1 MRGMVISLVAK
12 GVLFVVALQVALC
25 GDGFARG
32 KGGLHKASLARE
44 LEPPKLKAGSA
55 LLLDVRTKSV
65 LYEFNSTKRFYPA
78 SLTKVMTALLILEK
92 GNLDDNVVVTK
103 EACSV
108 EPSSAGLKEGE
119 VISLRHL
126 LYLILVKSANDA
138 CVAAA
143 IHIAGSVNAFVKMM
157 NERAKSLGAQ
167 YTHFCN
173 PHGLHDDEHY
183 STAQDL
189 ARITLEALKHEEFRK
204 AVSTRVLEVPPTN
217 KSEARV
223 FKNLNKLLW
232 EYEGADGVKTGFT
245 IPAGRCLIATATRNG
260 WQLLA
265 VILKSENAFEDAKAL
280 LDYGFSNFVSIPI
293 TQKGSTVA
301 TFHIQ
306 GGVPS
311 CVTAIPKEDFFVIL
325 RKDEVHKLRWRIHQK
340 PIKLPLHRGDTIGYV
355 EFTSPR
361 SSTHLIE
368 LVSACDVMPSNGG
381 VLKRIL
387 AGAIFLM
394 LLIACVVGVFYFA
407 RKPTTRGGGQTQ
419 QGASLKSWRK
429 VIKLR

>member
-1 MRGMVISLVAK
+1 MQVAVNSPIVRGIIFVI
-12 GVLFVVALQVALC
+12 ALQVALC
-25 GDGFARG
+25 SGGFAQDKNEPFKTSPVG
-32 KGGLHKASLARE
+32 E
-44 LEPPKLKAGSA
+44 LKPPKLKAGSA

-65 LYEFNSTKRFYPA
+65 LYELNSTKPFYPA
-78 SLTKVMTALLILEK
+78 SLTKVMTALLILER
-92 GNLDDNVVVTK
+92 GNLDDMVVVTK

-143 IHIAGSVNAFVKMM
+143 IHIAGSVSAFVRMM

-173 PHGLHDDEHY
+173 PHGLHNDKHY

-189 ARITLEALKHEEFRK
+189 ARITIEALKHEEFRN
-204 AVSTRVLEVPPTN
+204 AIATRVLEVPPTN
-217 KSEARV
+217 KSKARV

-232 EYEGADGVKTGFT
+232 EYEGADGVKTGYT
-245 IPAGRCLIATATRNG
+245 IPAGKCLIATATRNG

-265 VILKSENAFEDAKAL
+265 VILKSSNQFEDAKAL
-280 LDYGFSNFVSIPI
+280 LDYGFSSFISIPI

-311 CVTAIPKEDFFVIL
+311 CVAAIPKEDFFAVLKRNEI
-325 RKDEVHKLRWRIHQK
+325 HKLQWRIHQK
-340 PIKLPLHRGDTIGYV
+340 PVKLPLHRGDTIGYV
-355 EFTSPR
+355 EFTSPS

-368 LVSACDVMPSNGG
+368 LASASDVMPLNDGA
-381 VLKRIL
+381 LKRL
-387 AGAIFLM
+387 LVSMVLLM
-394 LLIACVVGVFYFA
+394 LLIACGIGVFYLV
-407 RKPTTRGGGQTQ
+407 RKPVACCSGHMQ
-419 QGASLKSWRK
+419 QDASLKSWRR